1 MWIQFVALAR
11 GQRYEAAEA
20 ALDRHAHVIL
30 RQQIRD
36 GAATLERARLAV
48 AVAMTHER
56 EESRRAETLSARVA
70 DLEERTVSALDAGKA
85 DLAREAAETIARLEA
100 DLAAVRQSSESYTAE
115 IARLRRIVADA
126 EDRLRDLRHGQRLA
140 EAAGRVGRLR
150 NAAPGE
156 IGSTLRDAE
165 ATLARLRRRQGE
177 ADAVALALDEM
188 DRDAD
193 PGALS
198 RKLAEAGCGAPLAHG
213 TEAVLRRLNERRRQA
228 GA

>member
-1 MWIQFVALAR
+1 MWKQFVALAR
-11 GQRYEAAEA
+11 GHRHEAAEA
-20 ALDRHAHVIL
+20 VLDRDAHVVL

-48 AVAMTHER
+48 AVAMTQER

-70 DLEERTVSALDAGKA
+70 DLEERAVCALDAGKT
-85 DLAREAAETIARLEA
+85 DLARDAAETIARLEA
-100 DLAAVRQSSESYTAE
+100 DLVGARQASESFTAE
-115 IARLRRIVADA
+115 IERLRRIVADA
-126 EDRLRDLRHGQRLA
+126 EDRLRDLQRGQRLA

-156 IGSTLRDAE
+156 IGSILRDAE
-165 ATLARLRRRQGE
+165 ATLARLRRRQDE

-198 RKLAEAGCGAPLAHG
+198 RKLAEAGCGAPLAQSAD
-213 TEAVLRRLNERRRQA
+213 AVLQRLNERRRPA
-228 GA
+228 GV